1 MKNSN
6 DTIRNRT
13 SDLPT
18 CSAVPQPTALPR
30 APQVWLVYCYEL
42 HVERQAFGYTVR
54 ISIYGT
60 SRTKGLRDI
69 IIFWL
74 LEHVVPIQLICHFM
88 T

>member
-1 MKNSN
+1 
-6 DTIRNRT
+6 
-13 SDLPT
+13 
-18 CSAVPQPTALPR
+18 
-30 APQVWLVYCYEL
+30 VYCYEL